1 MLVISNTQGASRK
14 VRVFVIT
21 SARRVKVRDIFE
33 WIENR
38 LSAYILYLISSA
50 SNKRSK
56 VYVCLI
62 YY

>member
-21 SARRVKVRDIFE
+21 SAGRVKVRDIFE

-50 SNKRSK
+50 SNKRS
-56 VYVCLI
+56 
-62 YY
+62 